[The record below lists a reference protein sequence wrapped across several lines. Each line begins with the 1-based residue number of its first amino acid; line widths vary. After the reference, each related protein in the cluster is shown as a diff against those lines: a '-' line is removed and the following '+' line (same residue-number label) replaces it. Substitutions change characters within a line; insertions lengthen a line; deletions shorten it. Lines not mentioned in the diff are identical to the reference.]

1 MIREGWKFSW
11 GDELDD
17 SFERLYGKN
26 KFKVLPTNLMHEL
39 FGWKTGEWGTDKKN
53 KKESFRN
60 FVNRYKSEFKYFV
73 LWEFNEGAMREVSL
87 LEYYRLFKSVDV
99 EPKRVIFLNSNMNIN
114 ACYDELGFSES
125 ERFHLISDWWK
136 SASYFTG
143 AELRERDGKIKGPVN
158 QVDSVWDEL
167 IENFNNRKKR
177 NPSKLFIATME
188 SSRGERQYFFEQ
200 LQKKGLLKF
209 GHVSYRD
216 RGFYLDNKDKRI
228 MVDVDNHFRFFD
240 TKPFFNDAH
249 ISIVMES
256 DAFSIPKY
264 WDGLNQSG
272 RLTEKTM
279 WPIFWGKPF
288 FVIGPKSPLSSLKN
302 IGLKTFSNSFDET
315 YDDEL
320 DIFKRIDMVV
330 TQIENLSKLSE
341 EELKLK
347 LKNTEESVLHNF
359 EFYKN
364 LSYKTE
370 DEILQYFFEEQAK
383 KLNIL

>member
-1 MIREGWKFSW
+1 
-11 GDELDD
+11 
-17 SFERLYGKN
+17 
-26 KFKVLPTNLMHEL
+26 
-39 FGWKTGEWGTDKKN
+39 
-53 KKESFRN
+53 
-60 FVNRYKSEFKYFV
+60 
-73 LWEFNEGAMREVSL
+73 
-87 LEYYRLFKSVDV
+87 
-99 EPKRVIFLNSNMNIN
+99 
-114 ACYDELGFSES
+114 
-125 ERFHLISDWWK
+125 
-136 SASYFTG
+136 
-143 AELRERDGKIKGPVN
+143 
-158 QVDSVWDEL
+158 
-167 IENFNNRKKR
+167 
-177 NPSKLFIATME
+177 
-188 SSRGERQYFFEQ
+188 
-200 LQKKGLLKF
+200 
-209 GHVSYRD
+209 
-216 RGFYLDNKDKRI
+216 

-256 DAFSIPKY
+256 DAFTIPKY

-288 FVIGPKSPLSSLKN
+288 FVIGPKSPLSSLKK